1 MGGTRVSVHF
11 GPILCSLYPLSHL
24 FLGTRSQE
32 EKMPSGPCSMVLRRK
47 FSLGTVENTEKP
59 VYLRF
64 LVDWRSL
71 KKPKKKKK
79 KKKKKCHVSHVRCQ
93 VSGVRCQVSGVRCQ
107 VSLVRRKP
115 ALGTVLHGPEEN
127 IFSRDRAPRSRGEN
141 LPSGPCSM
149 VPRRKFILGTVLH
162 GPEEKQKN
170 WYNYASRWTRD
181 LWSKGVSLI
190 LAYR

>member
-1 MGGTRVSVHF
+1 VVREFRSILDRFYVLCTHF
-11 GPILCSLYPLSHL
+11 HTFFSGPGPKKKKCPQDRAPWSLGEN
-24 FLGTRSQE
+24 F
-32 EKMPSGPCSMVLRRK
+32 PSGPWKIRKNRYTYASWWTGDLLR
-47 FSLGTVENTEKP
+47 SQ
-59 VYLRF
+59 
-64 LVDWRSL
+64 
-71 KKPKKKKK
+71 KKKKK
-79 KKKKKCHVSHVRCQ
+79 KKKIVTCHM
-93 VSGVRCQVSGVRCQ
+93 SGVRCQVSGVRCQ

-115 ALGTVLHGPEEN
+115 ALGTVLHGPEEK

-162 GPEEKQKN
+162 GPEEKRKN

-190 LAYR
+190 LAYL